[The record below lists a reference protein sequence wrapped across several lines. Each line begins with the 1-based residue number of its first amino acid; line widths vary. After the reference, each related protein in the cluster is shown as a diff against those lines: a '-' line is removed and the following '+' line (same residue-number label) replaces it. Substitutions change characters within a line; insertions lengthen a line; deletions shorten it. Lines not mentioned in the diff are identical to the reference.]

1 MFGIIYIVLS
11 LLAGKELAEILLF
24 TGKNAQEAGS
34 RNGQHK
40 AFCNQIWV
48 LAAAAFGMGTLV
60 FGWTTYMISW
70 AASEAGAKKPLIY
83 GNTAVLIITAVVLVL
98 LYWKRYRKTGTVW
111 TVADRK
117 LISDSRAFRKE
128 CILFGFLL
136 VFLTWIMFYVFYIR
150 NGELYSGFSVYG
162 DYAPHTAM
170 MRSFSK
176 GNNFPTEYPHFG
188 GQDVKYHFM
197 FQFLVGNLEFL
208 GIRLDFAYNIE
219 SVLALLGF
227 LMLLYSIAK
236 RLTASLAAGILTLVL
251 FFFRSSLSFFHFVT
265 EHLQAKDLWATLR
278 DNTTFI
284 GYTTNENWGLWN
296 FNVYLNQR
304 HLAFGLLMAAVA
316 VWTFIDWLEAG
327 CSHKEQGFLWVRNRF
342 FTKEAWICRNEG
354 TAILLGLFLGL
365 TAFWN
370 GAALIGGLL
379 ILAGLAVFSD
389 GKLDYMICAGLAVLF
404 SELQSKIFVS
414 GSVMSPSF
422 YWGFLADNKS
432 ISGVLWY
439 LVEISGF
446 FFVGMIVAA
455 VFLKRSQR
463 AVLLGCLL
471 PMVFA
476 FLVSLTPDINVNH
489 KYVMISYAFVT
500 VFWGW
505 IVRCVFLEGKK
516 GWKKWAGRAVAA
528 VLCICLSAT
537 GIYDYVIILRDNDS
551 AHRMT
556 VNMESSLTDWLS
568 ANLKKNDLLLT
579 PEYTMNEVTMSGAML
594 YCGWPYYAWSAGYDT
609 GYRAGQA
616 VLMYTTDDP
625 EVLKAAVKQ
634 EKITYI
640 LFEEDM
646 EFEQQ
651 ECREDIIRETYPLV
665 YTSEDGRIRIY
676 ET

>member
-1 MFGIIYIVLS
+1 M
-11 LLAGKELAEILLF
+11 AGCLF
-24 TGKNAQEAGS
+24 PRQTTERGN
-34 RNGQHK
+34 R
-40 AFCNQIWV
+40 IWV
-48 LAAAAFGMGTLV
+48 VLPAAFGMGILMLTWAVYILSWMFSICAGAEHPLFYGNLIVFLV
-60 FGWTTYMISW
+60 DILLLSGIFRWKKKKQQKMFVISERMISRKW
-70 AASEAGAKKPLIY
+70 ILKKEFL
-83 GNTAVLIITAVVLVL
+83 
-98 LYWKRYRKTGTVW
+98 
-111 TVADRK
+111 
-117 LISDSRAFRKE
+117 
-128 CILFGFLL
+128 LFGILT
-136 VFLTWIMFYVFYIR
+136 VFVIWMMFYVFHMKDGI
-150 NGELYSGFSVYG
+150 LYSGFSVYG

-170 MRSFSK
+170 MRSFSR
-176 GNNFPTEYPHFG
+176 GNNFPTQYPHYG

-197 FQFLVGNLEFL
+197 FQFLVGNLEYL
-208 GIRLDFAYNIE
+208 GLRLDLGYNLVSIL
-219 SVLALLGF
+219 SLAGF
-227 LMLLYSIAK
+227 LMVLYGISYRMFKSFWAG
-236 RLTASLAAGILTLVL
+236 AAAIVF
-251 FFFRSSLSFFHFVT
+251 FFFRSGTAFWRYLW
-265 EHLQAKDLWATLR
+265 EHLQAEDLVRTLEE
-278 DNTTFI
+278 NTAFI

-316 VWTFIDWLEAG
+316 VWTFMDWVEAG

-342 FTKEAWICRNEG
+342 FTKEAWICRNVD

-389 GKLDYMICAGLAVLF
+389 GKLDYVICAGLAVLF

-455 VFLKRSQR
+455 VFLKRGQR
-463 AVLLGCLL
+463 AVLMGCLL
-471 PMVFA
+471 PMAFA

-505 IVRCVFLEGKK
+505 IVRCVFLAGENS
-516 GWKKWAGRAVAA
+516 WKKWAGRAAAA

-625 EVLKAAVKQ
+625 ELLKAAVKQ

>member
-1 MFGIIYIVLS
+1 M
-11 LLAGKELAEILLF
+11 AGCLF
-24 TGKNAQEAGS
+24 PRQTTERGN
-34 RNGQHK
+34 R
-40 AFCNQIWV
+40 IWV
-48 LAAAAFGMGTLV
+48 VLPAAFGMGILMLTWAVYILSWMFSICAGAEHPLFYGNLIVFLV
-60 FGWTTYMISW
+60 DILLLSGIFRWKKKKQQKMFVISERMISRKW
-70 AASEAGAKKPLIY
+70 ILKKE
-83 GNTAVLIITAVVLVL
+83 L
-98 LYWKRYRKTGTVW
+98 L
-111 TVADRK
+111 
-117 LISDSRAFRKE
+117 
-128 CILFGFLL
+128 LFGILT
-136 VFLTWIMFYVFYIR
+136 VFVTWMMFYVFHMKDGI
-150 NGELYSGFSVYG
+150 LYSGFSVYG

-170 MRSFSK
+170 MRSFSR
-176 GNNFPTEYPHFG
+176 GNNFPTQYPHYG

-197 FQFLVGNLEFL
+197 FQFLVGNLEYL
-208 GIRLDFAYNIE
+208 GLRLDLGYNLVSIL
-219 SVLALLGF
+219 SLAGF
-227 LMLLYSIAK
+227 LMVLYGISYRMFKSFWAG
-236 RLTASLAAGILTLVL
+236 AAAIVF
-251 FFFRSSLSFFHFVT
+251 FFFRSGTAFWRYLW
-265 EHLQAKDLWATLR
+265 EHLQAGDLVRTLEE
-278 DNTTFI
+278 NTAFI

-316 VWTFIDWLEAG
+316 VWIFMDWVEAG

-342 FTKEAWICRNEG
+342 FTKKAWICRNVD

-389 GKLDYMICAGLAVLF
+389 GKLDYVICAGLAVLF

-463 AVLLGCLL
+463 AVLLGCLF

>member
-1 MFGIIYIVLS
+1 M
-11 LLAGKELAEILLF
+11 AGCLF
-24 TGKNAQEAGS
+24 LRQTTERGN
-34 RNGQHK
+34 R
-40 AFCNQIWV
+40 IWV
-48 LAAAAFGMGTLV
+48 VLPAAFGMGILMLTWAVYILSWMFSICAGAEHPLFYGNLIVFLV
-60 FGWTTYMISW
+60 DILLLSGIFRWKKKKQQKMFVISERMISRKW
-70 AASEAGAKKPLIY
+70 ILKKE
-83 GNTAVLIITAVVLVL
+83 L
-98 LYWKRYRKTGTVW
+98 L
-111 TVADRK
+111 
-117 LISDSRAFRKE
+117 
-128 CILFGFLL
+128 LFGI
-136 VFLTWIMFYVFYIR
+136 LTFFVTWMMFYVFHMKDGI
-150 NGELYSGFSVYG
+150 LYSGFSVYG

-170 MRSFSK
+170 MRSFSR
-176 GNNFPTEYPHFG
+176 GNNFPTQYPHYG

-197 FQFLVGNLEFL
+197 FQFLVGNLEYL
-208 GIRLDFAYNIE
+208 GLRLDLGYNLVSIL
-219 SVLALLGF
+219 SLAGF
-227 LMLLYSIAK
+227 LMVLYGISYRMFKSFWAG
-236 RLTASLAAGILTLVL
+236 AAAIVF
-251 FFFRSSLSFFHFVT
+251 FFFRSGTAFWRYLW
-265 EHLQAKDLWATLR
+265 EHLQAGDLVRTLEE
-278 DNTTFI
+278 NTAFI

-316 VWTFIDWLEAG
+316 VWTFMDWVEAG

-342 FTKEAWICRNEG
+342 FTKEAWICRNVD

-389 GKLDYMICAGLAVLF
+389 GKLDYVICAGLAVLF

-455 VFLKRSQR
+455 VFLKRGQR
-463 AVLLGCLL
+463 VVLMGCLL
-471 PMVFA
+471 PMAFA

-505 IVRCVFLEGKK
+505 IVRCVFLEGKNS
-516 GWKKWAGRAVAA
+516 WKKWAGRAVAA

-625 EVLKAAVKQ
+625 ELLKATVKQ

>member
-1 MFGIIYIVLS
+1 M
-11 LLAGKELAEILLF
+11 AGCLF
-24 TGKNAQEAGS
+24 PRQTTERGN
-34 RNGQHK
+34 R
-40 AFCNQIWV
+40 IWV
-48 LAAAAFGMGTLV
+48 VLPAAFGIGILMLTWAVYILSWMFSVCAGAEHPLFYGNLIVFLV
-60 FGWTTYMISW
+60 DILLLSGIFRWKKKKQKKMFVISERMISRKW
-70 AASEAGAKKPLIY
+70 ILKKE
-83 GNTAVLIITAVVLVL
+83 L
-98 LYWKRYRKTGTVW
+98 L
-111 TVADRK
+111 
-117 LISDSRAFRKE
+117 
-128 CILFGFLL
+128 LFGILT
-136 VFLTWIMFYVFYIR
+136 VFVTWMMFYVFHMKDGI
-150 NGELYSGFSVYG
+150 LYSGFSVYG

-170 MRSFSK
+170 MRSFSR
-176 GNNFPTEYPHFG
+176 GNNFPTQYPHYG

-197 FQFLVGNLEFL
+197 FQFLVGNLEYL
-208 GIRLDFAYNIE
+208 GLRLDLGYNLVSIL
-219 SVLALLGF
+219 SLAGF
-227 LMLLYSIAK
+227 LMVLYGISYRMFKSFWAG
-236 RLTASLAAGILTLVL
+236 AAAIVF
-251 FFFRSSLSFFHFVT
+251 FFFRSGTAFWRYLW
-265 EHLQAKDLWATLR
+265 EHLQARDLVRTLEE
-278 DNTTFI
+278 NTAFI

-316 VWTFIDWLEAG
+316 VWIFMDWVEAG

-342 FTKEAWICRNEG
+342 FTKEAWICRNVG

-389 GKLDYMICAGLAVLF
+389 GKLDYVICAGLAVLF

-455 VFLKRSQR
+455 VFLKRGQR
-463 AVLLGCLL
+463 AVLMGCLL
-471 PMVFA
+471 PMAFA

-505 IVRCVFLEGKK
+505 IVRCVFLAGKNS
-516 GWKKWAGRAVAA
+516 WKKWAGSAA
-528 VLCICLSAT
+528 AAFLCIGLSAT

-625 EVLKAAVKQ
+625 ELLKAAVKQ

>member
-1 MFGIIYIVLS
+1 M
-11 LLAGKELAEILLF
+11 AGCLF
-24 TGKNAQEAGS
+24 PRQTTERGN
-34 RNGQHK
+34 R
-40 AFCNQIWV
+40 IWV
-48 LAAAAFGMGTLV
+48 VLPAAFGMGILMLTWAVYILSWMFSICAGAEHPLFYGNLIVFLV
-60 FGWTTYMISW
+60 DILLLSGIFRWKKKKQQKMFVISERMISRKW
-70 AASEAGAKKPLIY
+70 ILKKE
-83 GNTAVLIITAVVLVL
+83 VL
-98 LYWKRYRKTGTVW
+98 LFGILTVF
-111 TVADRK
+111 V
-117 LISDSRAFRKE
+117 
-128 CILFGFLL
+128 
-136 VFLTWIMFYVFYIR
+136 TWMMFYVFHMKDGI
-150 NGELYSGFSVYG
+150 LYSGFSVYG

-170 MRSFSK
+170 MRSFSR
-176 GNNFPTEYPHFG
+176 GNNFPTQYPHYG

-197 FQFLVGNLEFL
+197 FQFLVGNLEYL
-208 GIRLDFAYNIE
+208 GLRLDLGYNLVSIL
-219 SVLALLGF
+219 SLAGF
-227 LMLLYSIAK
+227 LMVLYGISYRMFKSFWAG
-236 RLTASLAAGILTLVL
+236 AAAIVF
-251 FFFRSSLSFFHFVT
+251 FFFRSGTAFWRYLW
-265 EHLQAKDLWATLR
+265 EHLQAGDLVRTLEE
-278 DNTTFI
+278 NTAFI

-316 VWTFIDWLEAG
+316 VWTFMDWVEAG

-342 FTKEAWICRNEG
+342 FTKKAWICRNVD

-389 GKLDYMICAGLAVLF
+389 GKLDYVICAGLAVLF

-455 VFLKRSQR
+455 VFLKRGQR
-463 AVLLGCLL
+463 AVLMGCLL
-471 PMVFA
+471 PMAFA

-505 IVRCVFLEGKK
+505 IVRCVFLAVKNS
-516 GWKKWAGRAVAA
+516 WKKWAGRAAAA

-625 EVLKAAVKQ
+625 ELLKAAVKQ

>member
-1 MFGIIYIVLS
+1 M
-11 LLAGKELAEILLF
+11 AGCLF
-24 TGKNAQEAGS
+24 PRQTTERGN
-34 RNGQHK
+34 R
-40 AFCNQIWV
+40 IWV
-48 LAAAAFGMGTLV
+48 VLPAAFGMGILMLTWAVYILSWMFSICAGAEHPLFYGNLIVFLV
-60 FGWTTYMISW
+60 DILLLSGIFRWKKKKQQKMFVISERMISRKW
-70 AASEAGAKKPLIY
+70 ILKKE
-83 GNTAVLIITAVVLVL
+83 L
-98 LYWKRYRKTGTVW
+98 L
-111 TVADRK
+111 
-117 LISDSRAFRKE
+117 
-128 CILFGFLL
+128 LFGILT
-136 VFLTWIMFYVFYIR
+136 VFVTWMMFYVFHMKDGI
-150 NGELYSGFSVYG
+150 LYSGFSVYG

-170 MRSFSK
+170 MRSFSR
-176 GNNFPTEYPHFG
+176 GNNFPTQYPHYG

-197 FQFLVGNLEFL
+197 FQFLVGNLEYL
-208 GIRLDFAYNIE
+208 GLRLDLGYNLVSIL
-219 SVLALLGF
+219 SLAGF
-227 LMLLYSIAK
+227 LMVLYGISYRMFKSFWAG
-236 RLTASLAAGILTLVL
+236 AAAIVF
-251 FFFRSSLSFFHFVT
+251 FFFRSGTAFWRYLW
-265 EHLQAKDLWATLR
+265 EHLQAGDLVRTLEE
-278 DNTTFI
+278 NTAFI

-316 VWTFIDWLEAG
+316 VWTFMDWVEAG

-342 FTKEAWICRNEG
+342 FTKEAWICRNVD

-389 GKLDYMICAGLAVLF
+389 GKLDYVICAGLAVLF

-455 VFLKRSQR
+455 VFLKRGQR
-463 AVLLGCLL
+463 AVLMGCLL
-471 PMVFA
+471 PMAFA

-505 IVRCVFLEGKK
+505 IVRCVFLAGENS
-516 GWKKWAGRAVAA
+516 WKKWAGRAAAA

-616 VLMYTTDDP
+616 VLIYTTDDP
-625 EVLKAAVKQ
+625 ELLKATVKQ

>member
-1 MFGIIYIVLS
+1 M
-11 LLAGKELAEILLF
+11 AGCLF
-24 TGKNAQEAGS
+24 PRQTTERGN
-34 RNGQHK
+34 R
-40 AFCNQIWV
+40 IWV
-48 LAAAAFGMGTLV
+48 VLPAAFGMGILMLTWAVYILSWMFSICARAEHPLFYGNLIVFLV
-60 FGWTTYMISW
+60 DILLLSGIFRWKKKKQQKMFVISERMISRKW
-70 AASEAGAKKPLIY
+70 ILKKE
-83 GNTAVLIITAVVLVL
+83 L
-98 LYWKRYRKTGTVW
+98 L
-111 TVADRK
+111 
-117 LISDSRAFRKE
+117 
-128 CILFGFLL
+128 LFGILT
-136 VFLTWIMFYVFYIR
+136 VFVTWMMFYVFHMKDGI
-150 NGELYSGFSVYG
+150 LYSGFSVYG

-170 MRSFSK
+170 MRSFSR
-176 GNNFPTEYPHFG
+176 GNNFPTQYPHYG

-197 FQFLVGNLEFL
+197 FQFLVGNLEYL
-208 GIRLDFAYNIE
+208 GLRLDLGYNLVSIL
-219 SVLALLGF
+219 SLAGF
-227 LMLLYSIAK
+227 LMVLYGISYRMFKSFWAG
-236 RLTASLAAGILTLVL
+236 AAAIVF
-251 FFFRSSLSFFHFVT
+251 FFFRSGTAFWRYLW
-265 EHLQAKDLWATLR
+265 EHLQAGELVRTLEE
-278 DNTTFI
+278 NTAFI

-316 VWTFIDWLEAG
+316 VWIFMDWVEAG

-342 FTKEAWICRNEG
+342 FTKEAWICRNAG

-463 AVLLGCLL
+463 AVLMGCLL
-471 PMVFA
+471 PVVFA

-516 GWKKWAGRAVAA
+516 GWKKWAGRAAAA

-579 PEYTMNEVTMSGAML
+579 PEYTMNEVTMSGVML

-625 EVLKAAVKQ
+625 ELLKAAVKQ

>member
-1 MFGIIYIVLS
+1 M
-11 LLAGKELAEILLF
+11 AGCLF
-24 TGKNAQEAGS
+24 PRQTTERGN
-34 RNGQHK
+34 R
-40 AFCNQIWV
+40 IWV
-48 LAAAAFGMGTLV
+48 VLPAAFGTGILMLTWAVYILSWMFSVGAGAEHPLFYGNLIVFLV
-60 FGWTTYMISW
+60 DILLLSGIFRCKKKKQQKMFVISERMIS
-70 AASEAGAKKPLIY
+70 
-83 GNTAVLIITAVVLVL
+83 
-98 LYWKRYRKTGTVW
+98 RKW
-111 TVADRK
+111 I
-117 LISDSRAFRKE
+117 LRKE
-128 CILFGFLL
+128 LLLFGILT
-136 VFLTWIMFYVFYIR
+136 VFATWMMFYVFHMKDGI
-150 NGELYSGFSVYG
+150 LYSGFSVYG

-170 MRSFSK
+170 MRSFSR
-176 GNNFPTEYPHFG
+176 GNNFPTQYPHYG

-197 FQFLVGNLEFL
+197 FQFLVGNLEYL
-208 GIRLDFAYNIE
+208 GLRLDLGYNLVSIL
-219 SVLALLGF
+219 SLVGF
-227 LMLLYSIAK
+227 LMVLYGISYRMFKSFWAG
-236 RLTASLAAGILTLVL
+236 AAAIVF
-251 FFFRSSLSFFHFVT
+251 FFFRSGTAFWRYLW
-265 EHLQAKDLWATLR
+265 EHLQAGDLVRTLEE
-278 DNTTFI
+278 NTAFI

-316 VWTFIDWLEAG
+316 VWIFMDWVEAG

-342 FTKEAWICRNEG
+342 FTKEAWTCRNVD

-389 GKLDYMICAGLAVLF
+389 GKLDYVICAGLAVLF
-404 SELQSKIFVS
+404 SEFQSKIFVS

-455 VFLKRSQR
+455 VFLKKSQR
-463 AVLLGCLL
+463 VVLGGFLL
-471 PMVFA
+471 PMAFA

-505 IVRCVFLEGKK
+505 IVRCVFLAGKNS
-516 GWKKWAGRAVAA
+516 GKKWAGRAAA
-528 VLCICLSAT
+528 VFLCICLSAT

-568 ANLKKNDLLLT
+568 ANIKKNDLLLT

-625 EVLKAAVKQ
+625 EVLKTAVKQ

-651 ECREDIIRETYPLV
+651 ECREDIISETYPLV

>member
-1 MFGIIYIVLS
+1 MLGIIYLILCM
-11 LLAGKELAEILLF
+11 LTGMEMAGCLF
-24 TGKNAQEAGS
+24 PRQTTERGN
-34 RNGQHK
+34 R
-40 AFCNQIWV
+40 IWV
-48 LAAAAFGMGTLV
+48 VLPAAFGMGILMLTWAVYILSWMFSICAGAEHPLFYGNLIVFLV
-60 FGWTTYMISW
+60 DILLLSGIFRWKKKKQQKMFVISERMISRKW
-70 AASEAGAKKPLIY
+70 ILKKE
-83 GNTAVLIITAVVLVL
+83 L
-98 LYWKRYRKTGTVW
+98 L
-111 TVADRK
+111 
-117 LISDSRAFRKE
+117 
-128 CILFGFLL
+128 LFGI
-136 VFLTWIMFYVFYIR
+136 LTFFVTWMMFYVFHMKDGI
-150 NGELYSGFSVYG
+150 LYSGFSVYG

-170 MRSFSK
+170 MRSFSR
-176 GNNFPTEYPHFG
+176 GNNFPTQYPHYG

-197 FQFLVGNLEFL
+197 FQFLVGNLEYL
-208 GIRLDFAYNIE
+208 GLRLDLGYNLVSIL
-219 SVLALLGF
+219 SLAGF
-227 LMLLYSIAK
+227 LMVLYGISYRMFKSFWAG
-236 RLTASLAAGILTLVL
+236 AAAIVF
-251 FFFRSSLSFFHFVT
+251 FFFRSGTAFWRYLW
-265 EHLQAKDLWATLR
+265 EHLQAGDLVRTLEE
-278 DNTTFI
+278 NTAFI

-316 VWTFIDWLEAG
+316 VWTFMDWVEAG

-342 FTKEAWICRNEG
+342 FTKEAWICRNVD

-389 GKLDYMICAGLAVLF
+389 GKLDYVICAGLAVLF

-455 VFLKRSQR
+455 VFLKRGQR
-463 AVLLGCLL
+463 VVLMGCLL
-471 PMVFA
+471 PMAFA

-505 IVRCVFLEGKK
+505 IVRCVFLEGKNS
-516 GWKKWAGRAVAA
+516 WKKWAGRAVAA

-625 EVLKAAVKQ
+625 ELLKATVKQ

>member
-1 MFGIIYIVLS
+1 M
-11 LLAGKELAEILLF
+11 AGCLF
-24 TGKNAQEAGS
+24 PRQTTERGN
-34 RNGQHK
+34 R
-40 AFCNQIWV
+40 IWV
-48 LAAAAFGMGTLV
+48 VLPAAFGMGILMLTWAVYILSWMFSICAGAEHPLFYGNLIVFLV
-60 FGWTTYMISW
+60 DILLLSGIFRWKKKKQQKMFVISERMISRKW
-70 AASEAGAKKPLIY
+70 ILKKE
-83 GNTAVLIITAVVLVL
+83 L
-98 LYWKRYRKTGTVW
+98 L
-111 TVADRK
+111 
-117 LISDSRAFRKE
+117 
-128 CILFGFLL
+128 LFGILT
-136 VFLTWIMFYVFYIR
+136 VFVTWMMFYVFHMKDGI
-150 NGELYSGFSVYG
+150 LYSGFSVYG

-170 MRSFSK
+170 MRSFSR
-176 GNNFPTEYPHFG
+176 GNNFPTQYPHYG

-197 FQFLVGNLEFL
+197 FQFLVGNLEYL
-208 GIRLDFAYNIE
+208 GLRLDLGYNLVSIL
-219 SVLALLGF
+219 SLAGF
-227 LMLLYSIAK
+227 LMVLYGISYRMFKSFWAG
-236 RLTASLAAGILTLVL
+236 AAAIVF
-251 FFFRSSLSFFHFVT
+251 FFFRSGTAFWRYLW
-265 EHLQAKDLWATLR
+265 EHLQAGDLVRTLEE
-278 DNTTFI
+278 NTAFI

-316 VWTFIDWLEAG
+316 VWIFMDWVEAG
-327 CSHKEQGFLWVRNRF
+327 CSHKEQGFLWVCNRF
-342 FTKEAWICRNEG
+342 FTKEAWICRNVG

-389 GKLDYMICAGLAVLF
+389 GKLDYVICAGLAVLF

-432 ISGVLWY
+432 IFGVLWY

-455 VFLKRSQR
+455 VFLKRGQR
-463 AVLLGCLL
+463 VVLMGCLL
-471 PMVFA
+471 PMAFA

-505 IVRCVFLEGKK
+505 IVRCVFLAGKNS
-516 GWKKWAGRAVAA
+516 WKKWAGRAVAA
-528 VLCICLSAT
+528 ALCICLSAT

-609 GYRAGQA
+609 GYRASQA
-616 VLMYTTDDP
+616 VLIYTTDDP
-625 EVLKAAVKQ
+625 ELLKATVKQ

>member
-1 MFGIIYIVLS
+1 M
-11 LLAGKELAEILLF
+11 AGCLF
-24 TGKNAQEAGS
+24 PRQTTERGN
-34 RNGQHK
+34 R
-40 AFCNQIWV
+40 IWV
-48 LAAAAFGMGTLV
+48 VLPAAFGMGILMLTWAVYILSWMFSICAGVEHPLFYGNLIVFLV
-60 FGWTTYMISW
+60 DILLLSGIFRWKKKKQQKMFVISERMISRKW
-70 AASEAGAKKPLIY
+70 ILKKE
-83 GNTAVLIITAVVLVL
+83 L
-98 LYWKRYRKTGTVW
+98 L
-111 TVADRK
+111 
-117 LISDSRAFRKE
+117 
-128 CILFGFLL
+128 LFGILT
-136 VFLTWIMFYVFYIR
+136 VFVTWMMFYVFHMKDGI
-150 NGELYSGFSVYG
+150 LYSGFSVYG

-170 MRSFSK
+170 MRSFSR
-176 GNNFPTEYPHFG
+176 GNNFPTQYPHYG

-197 FQFLVGNLEFL
+197 FQFLVGNLEYL
-208 GIRLDFAYNIE
+208 GLRLDLGYNLVSIL
-219 SVLALLGF
+219 SLAGF
-227 LMLLYSIAK
+227 LMVLYGISYRMFKSFWAG
-236 RLTASLAAGILTLVL
+236 AAAIVF
-251 FFFRSSLSFFHFVT
+251 FFFRSGIAFWRYLW
-265 EHLQAKDLWATLR
+265 EHLQAGDLVRTLEE
-278 DNTTFI
+278 NTAFI

-316 VWTFIDWLEAG
+316 VWTFMDWVEAG

-342 FTKEAWICRNEG
+342 FTKKAWICRNVD

-389 GKLDYMICAGLAVLF
+389 GKLDYVICAGLAVLF

-455 VFLKRSQR
+455 VFLKRGQR
-463 AVLLGCLL
+463 AVLMGCLL
-471 PMVFA
+471 PMAFA

-505 IVRCVFLEGKK
+505 IVRCVFLAVKNS
-516 GWKKWAGRAVAA
+516 WKKWAGRAAAA

-616 VLMYTTDDP
+616 VLIYTTDDP
-625 EVLKAAVKQ
+625 ELLKAAVKQ

>member
-1 MFGIIYIVLS
+1 MLGIIYLILCM
-11 LLAGKELAEILLF
+11 LTGMEMAGCLF
-24 TGKNAQEAGS
+24 PRQTTERGN
-34 RNGQHK
+34 R
-40 AFCNQIWV
+40 IWV
-48 LAAAAFGMGTLV
+48 VLPAAFGMGILMLTWAVYILSWMFSICAGAEHPLFYGNLIVFLV
-60 FGWTTYMISW
+60 DILLLSGIFRWKKKKQQKMFVISERMISRKW
-70 AASEAGAKKPLIY
+70 ILKKE
-83 GNTAVLIITAVVLVL
+83 L
-98 LYWKRYRKTGTVW
+98 L
-111 TVADRK
+111 
-117 LISDSRAFRKE
+117 
-128 CILFGFLL
+128 LFGILT
-136 VFLTWIMFYVFYIR
+136 VFVTWMMFYVFHMKDGI
-150 NGELYSGFSVYG
+150 LYSGFSVYG

-170 MRSFSK
+170 MRSFSR
-176 GNNFPTEYPHFG
+176 GNNFPTQYPHYG

-197 FQFLVGNLEFL
+197 FQFLVGNLEYL
-208 GIRLDFAYNIE
+208 GLRLDLGYNLVSIL
-219 SVLALLGF
+219 SLAGF
-227 LMLLYSIAK
+227 LMVLYGISYRMFKSFWAG
-236 RLTASLAAGILTLVL
+236 AAAIVF
-251 FFFRSSLSFFHFVT
+251 FFFRSGTAFWRYLW
-265 EHLQAKDLWATLR
+265 EHLQAGDLVRTLEE
-278 DNTTFI
+278 NTAFI

-304 HLAFGLLMAAVA
+304 HLAFGLLMATVA
-316 VWTFIDWLEAG
+316 VWTFMDWVEAG

-342 FTKEAWICRNEG
+342 FTKKAWICRNVD

-389 GKLDYMICAGLAVLF
+389 GKLDYVICAGLAVLF

-463 AVLLGCLL
+463 AVLMGCLL

-516 GWKKWAGRAVAA
+516 GWKKWTGRAVAA

>member
-1 MFGIIYIVLS
+1 M
-11 LLAGKELAEILLF
+11 AGCLF
-24 TGKNAQEAGS
+24 PRQTTERGN
-34 RNGQHK
+34 R
-40 AFCNQIWV
+40 IWV
-48 LAAAAFGMGTLV
+48 VLPAAFGMGILMLTWAVYILSWMFSICAGAEHPLFYGNLIVFLV
-60 FGWTTYMISW
+60 DILLLSGIFRWKKKKQQKMFVISERMISRKW
-70 AASEAGAKKPLIY
+70 ILKKE
-83 GNTAVLIITAVVLVL
+83 L
-98 LYWKRYRKTGTVW
+98 L
-111 TVADRK
+111 
-117 LISDSRAFRKE
+117 
-128 CILFGFLL
+128 LFGILT
-136 VFLTWIMFYVFYIR
+136 VFVTWMMFYVFHMKDGI
-150 NGELYSGFSVYG
+150 LYSGFSVYG

-170 MRSFSK
+170 MRSFSR
-176 GNNFPTEYPHFG
+176 GNNFPTQYPHYG

-197 FQFLVGNLEFL
+197 FQFLVGNLEYL
-208 GIRLDFAYNIE
+208 GLRLDLGYNLVSIL
-219 SVLALLGF
+219 SLAGF
-227 LMLLYSIAK
+227 LMVLYGISYRMFKSFWAG
-236 RLTASLAAGILTLVL
+236 AAAIVF
-251 FFFRSSLSFFHFVT
+251 FFFRSGTAFWRYLW
-265 EHLQAKDLWATLR
+265 EHLQAGDLVRTLEE
-278 DNTTFI
+278 NTAFI

-316 VWTFIDWLEAG
+316 VWIFMDWVEAG

-342 FTKEAWICRNEG
+342 FTKKAWICRNAG

-446 FFVGMIVAA
+446 FFVGMIVAV
-455 VFLKRSQR
+455 VFLKRGQR
-463 AVLLGCLL
+463 AVLMGCLL
-471 PMVFA
+471 PMAFA

-516 GWKKWAGRAVAA
+516 DWKKCAGRAAAA

-579 PEYTMNEVTMSGAML
+579 PEYTMNEVTMSGVML

-625 EVLKAAVKQ
+625 ELLKATVKQ

>member
-1 MFGIIYIVLS
+1 M
-11 LLAGKELAEILLF
+11 AGCLF
-24 TGKNAQEAGS
+24 PRQTTERGN
-34 RNGQHK
+34 R
-40 AFCNQIWV
+40 IWV
-48 LAAAAFGMGTLV
+48 VLPAAFGMGILMLTWAVYILSWMFSICARAEHPLFYGNLIVFLV
-60 FGWTTYMISW
+60 DILLLSGIFRWKKKKQQKMFVISERMISRKW
-70 AASEAGAKKPLIY
+70 ILKKE
-83 GNTAVLIITAVVLVL
+83 L
-98 LYWKRYRKTGTVW
+98 L
-111 TVADRK
+111 
-117 LISDSRAFRKE
+117 
-128 CILFGFLL
+128 LFGILT
-136 VFLTWIMFYVFYIR
+136 VFVTWMMFYVFHMKDGI
-150 NGELYSGFSVYG
+150 LYSGFSVYG

-170 MRSFSK
+170 MRSFSR
-176 GNNFPTEYPHFG
+176 GNNFPTQYPHYG

-197 FQFLVGNLEFL
+197 FQFLVGNLEYL
-208 GIRLDFAYNIE
+208 GLRLDLGYNLVSIL
-219 SVLALLGF
+219 SLVGF
-227 LMLLYSIAK
+227 LMVLYGISYRMFKSFWAG
-236 RLTASLAAGILTLVL
+236 AAAIVF
-251 FFFRSSLSFFHFVT
+251 FFFRSGTAFWRYLW
-265 EHLQAKDLWATLR
+265 EHLQAGDLVRTLEE
-278 DNTTFI
+278 NTAFI

-316 VWTFIDWLEAG
+316 VWIFMDWVEAG

-342 FTKEAWICRNEG
+342 FTKEAWICRNAG

-463 AVLLGCLL
+463 AVLMGCLL
-471 PMVFA
+471 PVVFA

-516 GWKKWAGRAVAA
+516 GWKKWAGRAAAA

>member
-1 MFGIIYIVLS
+1 MLGIIYLILCM
-11 LLAGKELAEILLF
+11 LTGMETAGCLF
-24 TGKNAQEAGS
+24 PRQTTERGN
-34 RNGQHK
+34 R
-40 AFCNQIWV
+40 IWV
-48 LAAAAFGMGTLV
+48 VLPAAFGMGILMLTWAVYILSWMFSICAGAEHPLFYGNLIVFLV
-60 FGWTTYMISW
+60 DILLLSGIFRWKKKKQQKMFVISERMISRKW
-70 AASEAGAKKPLIY
+70 ILKKE
-83 GNTAVLIITAVVLVL
+83 L
-98 LYWKRYRKTGTVW
+98 L
-111 TVADRK
+111 
-117 LISDSRAFRKE
+117 
-128 CILFGFLL
+128 LFGILT
-136 VFLTWIMFYVFYIR
+136 VFVTWMMFYVFHMKDGI
-150 NGELYSGFSVYG
+150 LYSGFSVYG

-170 MRSFSK
+170 MRSFSR
-176 GNNFPTEYPHFG
+176 GNNFPTQYPHYG

-197 FQFLVGNLEFL
+197 FQFLVGNLEYL
-208 GIRLDFAYNIE
+208 GLRLDLGYNLVSIL
-219 SVLALLGF
+219 SLAGF
-227 LMLLYSIAK
+227 LMVLYGISYRMFKSFWAGV
-236 RLTASLAAGILTLVL
+236 AAIVF
-251 FFFRSSLSFFHFVT
+251 FFFRSGTAFWHYLW
-265 EHLQAKDLWATLR
+265 EHLQAGDLVRTLEE
-278 DNTTFI
+278 NTAFI

-316 VWTFIDWLEAG
+316 VWTFMDWVEAG

-342 FTKEAWICRNEG
+342 FTKKAWICRNVD

-389 GKLDYMICAGLAVLF
+389 GKLDYVICAGLAVLF

-455 VFLKRSQR
+455 VFLKRGQR
-463 AVLLGCLL
+463 AVLMGCLL
-471 PMVFA
+471 PMAFA

-505 IVRCVFLEGKK
+505 IVRCVFLAGKNS
-516 GWKKWAGRAVAA
+516 WKKWAGRAAA
-528 VLCICLSAT
+528 AFLCICLSAT

-609 GYRAGQA
+609 SYRAGQA
-616 VLMYTTDDP
+616 VLIYTTDDP
-625 EVLKAAVKQ
+625 ELLKATVKQ

>member
-1 MFGIIYIVLS
+1 M
-11 LLAGKELAEILLF
+11 AGCLF
-24 TGKNAQEAGS
+24 PRQTTERGN
-34 RNGQHK
+34 R
-40 AFCNQIWV
+40 IWV
-48 LAAAAFGMGTLV
+48 VLPAAFGMGILMLTWAVYILSWMFSICAGAEHPLFYGNLIVFLV
-60 FGWTTYMISW
+60 DILLLSGIFRWKKKKQQKMFVISERMISRKW
-70 AASEAGAKKPLIY
+70 ILKKE
-83 GNTAVLIITAVVLVL
+83 VL
-98 LYWKRYRKTGTVW
+98 LFGILTVF
-111 TVADRK
+111 V
-117 LISDSRAFRKE
+117 
-128 CILFGFLL
+128 
-136 VFLTWIMFYVFYIR
+136 TWRMFYVFHMKDGI
-150 NGELYSGFSVYG
+150 LYSGFSVYG

-170 MRSFSK
+170 MRSFSR
-176 GNNFPTEYPHFG
+176 GNNFPTHYPHYG

-197 FQFLVGNLEFL
+197 FQFLVGNLEYL
-208 GIRLDFAYNIE
+208 GLRLDLGYNLVSIL
-219 SVLALLGF
+219 SLAGF
-227 LMLLYSIAK
+227 LMVLYGISYRMFKSFWAG
-236 RLTASLAAGILTLVL
+236 AAAIVF
-251 FFFRSSLSFFHFVT
+251 FFFRSGTAFWRYLW
-265 EHLQAKDLWATLR
+265 EHLQAGDLVRTLEE
-278 DNTTFI
+278 NTAFI

-316 VWTFIDWLEAG
+316 VWTFMDWVEAG

-342 FTKEAWICRNEG
+342 FTKKAWICRNVD

-379 ILAGLAVFSD
+379 ILAGLAIFSD
-389 GKLDYMICAGLAVLF
+389 GKLDYVICAGLAVLF

-463 AVLLGCLL
+463 AVLMGCLL

-568 ANLKKNDLLLT
+568 TNLKKNDLLLT

-616 VLMYTTDDP
+616 VLIYTTDDP
-625 EVLKAAVKQ
+625 ELLKATVKQ

>member
-1 MFGIIYIVLS
+1 M
-11 LLAGKELAEILLF
+11 AGCLF
-24 TGKNAQEAGS
+24 PRQTTERGN
-34 RNGQHK
+34 R
-40 AFCNQIWV
+40 IWV
-48 LAAAAFGMGTLV
+48 VLPAAFGMGILMLTWAVYILSWMFSICAGAEHPLFYGNLIVFLV
-60 FGWTTYMISW
+60 DILLLSGIFRWKKKKQQKMFVISERMISRKW
-70 AASEAGAKKPLIY
+70 ILKKE
-83 GNTAVLIITAVVLVL
+83 L
-98 LYWKRYRKTGTVW
+98 L
-111 TVADRK
+111 
-117 LISDSRAFRKE
+117 
-128 CILFGFLL
+128 LFGILT
-136 VFLTWIMFYVFYIR
+136 VFVTWMMFYVFHMKDGI
-150 NGELYSGFSVYG
+150 LYSGFSVYG

-170 MRSFSK
+170 MRSFSR
-176 GNNFPTEYPHFG
+176 GNNFPTQYPHYG

-197 FQFLVGNLEFL
+197 FQFLVGNLEYL
-208 GIRLDFAYNIE
+208 GLRLDLGYNLVSIL
-219 SVLALLGF
+219 SLAGF
-227 LMLLYSIAK
+227 LMVLYGISYRMFKSFWAG
-236 RLTASLAAGILTLVL
+236 AAAIVF
-251 FFFRSSLSFFHFVT
+251 FFFRSGTAFWRYLW
-265 EHLQAKDLWATLR
+265 EHLQAGDLVRTLEE
-278 DNTTFI
+278 NTAFI

-316 VWTFIDWLEAG
+316 VWTFMDWVEAG

-342 FTKEAWICRNEG
+342 FTKEAWICRNVD

-389 GKLDYMICAGLAVLF
+389 GKLDYVICAGLAVLF

-455 VFLKRSQR
+455 VFLKRGQR
-463 AVLLGCLL
+463 VVLMGCLL
-471 PMVFA
+471 PMAFA

-505 IVRCVFLEGKK
+505 IVRCVFLAGKNS
-516 GWKKWAGRAVAA
+516 WKKWSGRVAAA

-625 EVLKAAVKQ
+625 ELLKAAVKQ

>member
-1 MFGIIYIVLS
+1 M
-11 LLAGKELAEILLF
+11 AGCLF
-24 TGKNAQEAGS
+24 PRQTTERGN
-34 RNGQHK
+34 R
-40 AFCNQIWV
+40 IWV
-48 LAAAAFGMGTLV
+48 VLPAAFGMGILMLTWAVYILSWMFSICAGAEHPLFYGNLIVFLV
-60 FGWTTYMISW
+60 DILLLSGIFRWKKKKQQKMFVISERMISRKW
-70 AASEAGAKKPLIY
+70 ILKKE
-83 GNTAVLIITAVVLVL
+83 L
-98 LYWKRYRKTGTVW
+98 L
-111 TVADRK
+111 
-117 LISDSRAFRKE
+117 
-128 CILFGFLL
+128 LFGILT
-136 VFLTWIMFYVFYIR
+136 VFVTWMMFYVFHMKDGI
-150 NGELYSGFSVYG
+150 LYSGFSVYG

-170 MRSFSK
+170 MRSFSR
-176 GNNFPTEYPHFG
+176 GNNFPTQYPHYG

-197 FQFLVGNLEFL
+197 FQFLVGNLEYL
-208 GIRLDFAYNIE
+208 GLRLDLGYNLVSIL
-219 SVLALLGF
+219 SLAGF
-227 LMLLYSIAK
+227 LMVLYGISYRMFKSFWAGV
-236 RLTASLAAGILTLVL
+236 AAIVF
-251 FFFRSSLSFFHFVT
+251 FFFRSGTAFWRYLW
-265 EHLQAKDLWATLR
+265 EHLQAGDLVRTLEE
-278 DNTTFI
+278 NTAFI

-316 VWTFIDWLEAG
+316 VWTFMDWVEAG

-342 FTKEAWICRNEG
+342 FTKKAWICRNVD

-389 GKLDYMICAGLAVLF
+389 GKLDYVICAGLAVLF

-455 VFLKRSQR
+455 VFLKRGQR
-463 AVLLGCLL
+463 AVLMGCLL
-471 PMVFA
+471 PMAFA

-505 IVRCVFLEGKK
+505 IVRCVFLAGKNS
-516 GWKKWAGRAVAA
+516 WKKWAGSAA
-528 VLCICLSAT
+528 AAFLCIGLSAT

-616 VLMYTTDDP
+616 VLIYTTDDP
-625 EVLKAAVKQ
+625 ELLKATVKQ

>member
-1 MFGIIYIVLS
+1 M
-11 LLAGKELAEILLF
+11 AGCLF
-24 TGKNAQEAGS
+24 PRQTTERGN
-34 RNGQHK
+34 R
-40 AFCNQIWV
+40 IWV
-48 LAAAAFGMGTLV
+48 VLPAAFGMGILMLTWAVYILSWMFSICAGAEHPLFYGNLIVFLV
-60 FGWTTYMISW
+60 DILLLSGIFRWKKKKHQKMFVISERMISRKW
-70 AASEAGAKKPLIY
+70 ILKKE
-83 GNTAVLIITAVVLVL
+83 L
-98 LYWKRYRKTGTVW
+98 L
-111 TVADRK
+111 
-117 LISDSRAFRKE
+117 
-128 CILFGFLL
+128 LFGILT
-136 VFLTWIMFYVFYIR
+136 VFVTWMMFYVFHMKDGI
-150 NGELYSGFSVYG
+150 LYSGFSVYG

-170 MRSFSK
+170 MRSFSR
-176 GNNFPTEYPHFG
+176 GNNFPTQYPHYG

-197 FQFLVGNLEFL
+197 LQFLVGNLEYL
-208 GIRLDFAYNIE
+208 GLRLDLGYNLVSIL
-219 SVLALLGF
+219 SLVGF
-227 LMLLYSIAK
+227 LMVLYGISYRMFKSFWAG
-236 RLTASLAAGILTLVL
+236 AAAIVF
-251 FFFRSSLSFFHFVT
+251 FFFRSGTAFWRYLW
-265 EHLQAKDLWATLR
+265 EHLQAGDLVRTLEE
-278 DNTTFI
+278 NTAFI

-316 VWTFIDWLEAG
+316 VWIFMDWVEAG

-342 FTKEAWICRNEG
+342 FTKEAWICRNVD

-389 GKLDYMICAGLAVLF
+389 GKLDYVICAGLAVLF

-455 VFLKRSQR
+455 VFLKRGQR
-463 AVLLGCLL
+463 AVLMGCLL
-471 PMVFA
+471 PMAFA

-505 IVRCVFLEGKK
+505 IVRCVFLAGKNS
-516 GWKKWAGRAVAA
+516 WKKWAGRAVAA
-528 VLCICLSAT
+528 ALCICLSAT

-609 GYRAGQA
+609 GYRASQA

-625 EVLKAAVKQ
+625 ELLKAAVKQ

>member
-1 MFGIIYIVLS
+1 M
-11 LLAGKELAEILLF
+11 AGCLF
-24 TGKNAQEAGS
+24 PRQTTERGN
-34 RNGQHK
+34 R
-40 AFCNQIWV
+40 IWV
-48 LAAAAFGMGTLV
+48 VLPAAFGMGILMLTWAVYILSWMFSICAGAEHPLFYGNLIVFLV
-60 FGWTTYMISW
+60 DILLLSGIFRWKKKKQQKMFVISERMISRKW
-70 AASEAGAKKPLIY
+70 ILKKE
-83 GNTAVLIITAVVLVL
+83 L
-98 LYWKRYRKTGTVW
+98 L
-111 TVADRK
+111 
-117 LISDSRAFRKE
+117 
-128 CILFGFLL
+128 LFGI
-136 VFLTWIMFYVFYIR
+136 LTFFVTWMMFYVFHMKDGI
-150 NGELYSGFSVYG
+150 LYSGFSVYG

-170 MRSFSK
+170 MRSFSR
-176 GNNFPTEYPHFG
+176 GNNFPTQYPHYG

-197 FQFLVGNLEFL
+197 FQFLVGNLEYL
-208 GIRLDFAYNIE
+208 GLRLDLGYNLVSIL
-219 SVLALLGF
+219 SLAGF
-227 LMLLYSIAK
+227 LMVLYGISYRMFKSFWAG
-236 RLTASLAAGILTLVL
+236 AAAIVF
-251 FFFRSSLSFFHFVT
+251 FFFRSGTAFWRYLW
-265 EHLQAKDLWATLR
+265 EHLQAEDLVRTLEE
-278 DNTTFI
+278 NTAFI

-316 VWTFIDWLEAG
+316 VWTFMDWVEAG

-342 FTKEAWICRNEG
+342 FTKEAWICRNVD

-389 GKLDYMICAGLAVLF
+389 GKLDYVICAGLAVLF

-455 VFLKRSQR
+455 VFLKRGQR
-463 AVLLGCLL
+463 VVLMGCLL
-471 PMVFA
+471 PMAFA

-505 IVRCVFLEGKK
+505 IVRCVFLAGENI
-516 GWKKWAGRAVAA
+516 WKKWAGRAAAA

-625 EVLKAAVKQ
+625 ELLKAAVKQ

>member
-1 MFGIIYIVLS
+1 MLGIIYLILCM
-11 LLAGKELAEILLF
+11 LTGMEMAGCLF
-24 TGKNAQEAGS
+24 PRQTTERGN
-34 RNGQHK
+34 R
-40 AFCNQIWV
+40 IWV
-48 LAAAAFGMGTLV
+48 VLPAEFGMGILMLTWAVYILSWMFSICAGAEHPLFYGNLIVFLV
-60 FGWTTYMISW
+60 DILLLSGIFRWKKKKQQKMFVISERMISRKW
-70 AASEAGAKKPLIY
+70 ILKKE
-83 GNTAVLIITAVVLVL
+83 L
-98 LYWKRYRKTGTVW
+98 L
-111 TVADRK
+111 
-117 LISDSRAFRKE
+117 
-128 CILFGFLL
+128 LFGILT
-136 VFLTWIMFYVFYIR
+136 VFVTWMMFYVFHMKDGI
-150 NGELYSGFSVYG
+150 LYSGFSVYG

-170 MRSFSK
+170 MRSFSR
-176 GNNFPTEYPHFG
+176 GNNFPTQYPHYG

-197 FQFLVGNLEFL
+197 FQFLVGNLEYL
-208 GIRLDFAYNIE
+208 GLRLDLGYNLVSIL
-219 SVLALLGF
+219 SLAGF
-227 LMLLYSIAK
+227 LMVLYGISYRMFKSFWAG
-236 RLTASLAAGILTLVL
+236 AAAIVF
-251 FFFRSSLSFFHFVT
+251 FFFRSGTALWRYLW
-265 EHLQAKDLWATLR
+265 EHLQARDLVRTLEE
-278 DNTTFI
+278 NTAFI

-316 VWTFIDWLEAG
+316 VWIFMDWVEAG

-342 FTKEAWICRNEG
+342 FTKEAWICRNVG

-389 GKLDYMICAGLAVLF
+389 GKLDYAICAGLAVLF

-455 VFLKRSQR
+455 VFLKRGQR
-463 AVLLGCLL
+463 TVLMGCLL
-471 PMVFA
+471 PMAFA

-505 IVRCVFLEGKK
+505 IVRCVFLAGKNS
-516 GWKKWAGRAVAA
+516 WKKWAGRTAAA

-625 EVLKAAVKQ
+625 ELLKAAVKQ